1 MKKKRICTSKKLF
14 WKIAIPQICIVV
26 CLGLIS
32 YIIIH
37 HFFENIRKQYIQDA
51 IESRFHIINNEI
63 ETRAKRSAIEA
74 SVFIRMPAVMRAYE
88 IALDGDIDD
97 PYSRHSQQ
105 ARELLRKELIPML
118 DSHYEITGQRFHLH
132 FHLPNSFSLARLWR
146 DKQTIIDGE
155 WVDVSDDISPFRST
169 VVDVN
174 ATGKTAMGI
183 EPGSG
188 GFAIRGVIPVK
199 TPDGDHLGSAEVL
212 QDFYSVLESVKVKDK
227 IFISLYAMKELL
239 DYAIELQDSEKYP
252 VIGSFIRI
260 IEAQDAHIPYGSHVE
275 SYITEELL
283 SKGMQEITFS
293 DHSSVTLAAS
303 PLANYK
309 GDNVGVIIIAVNTSD
324 MFHTIRYAALTSMI
338 ILICMAIIPT
348 YVLLYLLRGLV
359 TQPLSMIKSKI
370 QDIAEERANLT
381 ERIPYNQNDEIG
393 ELCMWFNTLTD
404 KLDAILKEL
413 QTASRAKSNFL
424 ANMSH
429 ESRTP
434 LNAITG
440 MTTIGK
446 SANTLERKDYAFNK
460 IDISSKH
467 LLNVINDILDMSKI
481 EAGKFELS
489 PVVCQLNK
497 RFEQFVDIIRF
508 RVEDKKQQLI
518 VRIDPN
524 IPNTVIC
531 DDHRLAQVGT
541 NLIGNAVKF
550 TPEGGCITL
559 DIRYLGEEPLEAA
572 DGAAAEKF
580 CVIQA
585 RVSDTGIGIS
595 PEQQARLFQPFT
607 QAESGTSRNFGG
619 TGLGLTITKNI
630 VEMMG
635 GKIWIESEVGKG
647 SSFIFTFKAKIVPDD
662 EEILETLE
670 AAEEEQDFSLF
681 AGRRILLVED
691 VEINREIVM
700 ALLEPTGLK
709 IDCAINGV
717 EAVRIFSAAPD
728 MYELIFMDLQMPE
741 MDGYEAA
748 RRIRAF
754 EKENSMARPQGVPI
768 IAMTANVFKEDIEKC
783 LEAGMNDH
791 VGKPLDLNKVLEK
804 LRTYLPVS

>member
-1 MKKKRICTSKKLF
+1 MSLIIYLMKKRIFTSMKLF

-32 YIIIH
+32 YIIIN

-74 SVFIRMPAVMRAYE
+74 SVFVRMPAVMQAYE
-88 IALDGDIDD
+88 IALSGDIHD
-97 PYSRHSQQ
+97 PYSPHSQE
-105 ARELLRKELIPML
+105 ARELLRRELIPML
-118 DSHYEITGQRFHLH
+118 DSHYEITGKRFQLH
-132 FHLPNSFSLARLWR
+132 FHLPNAFSLVRLWR

-155 WVDVSDDISPFRST
+155 WVDVSDDMSSFRST
-169 VVDVN
+169 VVEVN
-174 ATGKTAMGI
+174 ATGETAMGI

-188 GFAIRGVIPVK
+188 GFAIRGVIPVIA
-199 TPDGDHLGSAEVL
+199 PDGAHLGSAEVL
-212 QDFYSVLESVKVKDK
+212 QEFYSVLESVRVKDK
-227 IFISLYAMKELL
+227 IFVSLYAITELL
-239 DYAIELQDSEKYP
+239 DYSIELQDSEKYP
-252 VIGSFIRI
+252 VIGNFIRI

-283 SKGMQEITFS
+283 SKGRQEITFK

-303 PLANYK
+303 PLANYN
-309 GDNVGVIIIAVNTSD
+309 GDNVGVIIIAVDTTN
-324 MFHTIRYAALTSMI
+324 MFHTIRYAMITSII
-338 ILICMAIIPT
+338 ILFCMTITPT

-359 TQPLSMIKSKI
+359 AKPLSMIKSKI

-381 ERIPYNQNDEIG
+381 ERIPYNQDDEIG
-393 ELCMWFNTLTD
+393 ELCIWFNTLTD
-404 KLDAILKEL
+404 KLDVIFKEL

-429 ESRTP
+429 EIRTP

-446 SANTLERKDYAFNK
+446 SADNLERKDYAFNK
-460 IDISSKH
+460 IDTSSKH

-489 PVVCQLNK
+489 PEECKIKK
-497 RFEQFVDIIRF
+497 RLEQFVDIIRF
-508 RVEDKKQQLI
+508 QVENKRQQLI
-518 VRIDPN
+518 VRIDPD
-524 IPNTVIC
+524 IPDTVIC
-531 DDHRLAQVGT
+531 DDYRLAQVGT

-559 DIRYLGEEPLEAA
+559 DVRYLGEEE
-572 DGAAAEKF
+572 DSAESRI
-580 CVIQA
+580 CTIQIT
-585 RVSDTGIGIS
+585 VTDTGIGIS

-619 TGLGLTITKNI
+619 TGLGLIISKNI

-647 SSFIFTFKAKIVPDD
+647 SSFIFTFKAKIV
-662 EEILETLE
+662 T
-670 AAEEEQDFSLF
+670 EEEQTACDANEETQQEKFSF
-681 AGRRILLVED
+681 AGRHILLVED
-691 VEINREIVM
+691 MEINREIVL
-700 ALLEPTGLK
+700 ALLEPAKLQ
-709 IDCAINGV
+709 IDCAANGT
-717 EAVRIFSAAPD
+717 EAVRIFSAAPAKYD
-728 MYELIFMDLQMPE
+728 LIFMDVQMPE

-748 RRIRAF
+748 RRIRASGLPCC
-754 EKENSMARPQGVPI
+754 ETIPI
-768 IAMTANVFKEDIEKC
+768 IAMTANVFREDIEKC

-804 LRTYLPVS
+804 LHVYLPNS